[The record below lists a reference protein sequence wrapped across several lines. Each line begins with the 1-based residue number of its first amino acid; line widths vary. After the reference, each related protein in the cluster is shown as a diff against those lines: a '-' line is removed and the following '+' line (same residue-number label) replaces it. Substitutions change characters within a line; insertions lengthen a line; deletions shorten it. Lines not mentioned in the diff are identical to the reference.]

1 VAALARNGGVLA
13 VINDAITIVLILVIG
28 FSAGIIT
35 WCVWDWYINRG
46 E

>member
-1 VAALARNGGVLA
+1 M
-13 VINDAITIVLILVIG
+13 INDAITIVLILVIG
-28 FSAGIIT
+28 FSIGVIA